1 MVFLRSWL
9 SSCLK
14 PNFRVLPV
22 FAGFFIRKTEMFWP
36 QKEIKKK
43 GGKASGPKV
52 FAPDASVIS
61 LPRGLKETLA
71 SISRYS

>member
-1 MVFLRSWL
+1 MVIKLLETKF
-9 SSCLK
+9 SC
-14 PNFRVLPV
+14 FTCVCR
-22 FAGFFIRKTEMFWP
+22 FFIRKTEMFWP

-61 LPRGLKETLA
+61 LPQGLKETLA